1 MHLAELFS
9 PCDDVSQSG
18 WSISGIYNI
27 NVQGRNGS
35 VPVYCE
41 LNTYG
46 GNWLV
51 SYFIVAGL
59 ITNVFFYFIRIIL

>member
-1 MHLAELFS
+1 MHLAEIFL

-18 WSISGIYNI
+18 WSTSGIYNI
-27 NVQGRNGS
+27 KVQGRNGS
-35 VPVYCE
+35 VLVYCK
-41 LNTYG
+41 LNTNG

-59 ITNVFFYFIRIIL
+59 ITNAFFSIL